1 MITKNRAPKY
11 SAASEVTGQRINA
24 FLKKNSLSCR
34 AAALRCGIPTTTMR
48 RYCLGELRPSV
59 SAMEKLAEIGL
70 TEEYVYG
77 RRATAE
83 LASSVANDKFI
94 RRFLAQPAS
103 VQAEIR
109 DLFEVLFV

>member
-1 MITKNRAPKY
+1 MPDDSVVYTVGELARSWKVCTRTVYNMI
-11 SAASEVTGQRINA
+11 AS
-24 FLKKNSLSCR
+24 
-34 AAALRCGIPTTTMR
+34 GIPTTTMR